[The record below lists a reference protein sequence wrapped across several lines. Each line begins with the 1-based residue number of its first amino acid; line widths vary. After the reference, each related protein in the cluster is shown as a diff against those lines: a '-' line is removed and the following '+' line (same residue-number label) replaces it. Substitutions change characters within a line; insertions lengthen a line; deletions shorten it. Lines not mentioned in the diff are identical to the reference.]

1 AGRFA
6 AQLNGDHT
14 DAAVAVSCAD
24 TKSMMPTL
32 ISVFIG
38 APTKL
43 AVSEPVIGQD
53 PYLVPFTGTTKGHK
67 VSGMIII
74 QGTCV
79 TAFQLTE
86 S

>member
-1 AGRFA
+1 
-6 AQLNGDHT
+6 
-14 DAAVAVSCAD
+14 
-24 TKSMMPTL
+24 MPTL
-32 ISVFIG
+32 ISFWIG
-38 APTKL
+38 GTTKL